1 MSDTWKQW
9 EGQIVN
15 GEFPLLQYLGG
26 SEHRAV
32 FLTER
37 REDERLVK
45 AAVRL
50 VAATPENGELQLS
63 RWRQA
68 AELLH
73 PHLVR
78 LYEIGRCELG
88 GVPLLYVVMECAE
101 ENLAQVLLDRA
112 LTPAEARAMIESVVD
127 VLAYLHGKG
136 FVHGH
141 IKPGNIMASGDQ
153 LKVSSDELH
162 RTGEPLQCPGNQ
174 DLYDPPEI
182 ARGVIPLP
190 QTLSPAGDVW
200 SLGMTLV
207 ETLTQNLPVVRTAEQ
222 LDPLIPQTLPE
233 PFLDIVR
240 HCLVRHPQERWTVS
254 EIAARLQGR
263 IPAAQVRAVLRAPQS
278 AVSRSSSF
286 PVKGRSYGIPLAAGI
301 IFAFV
306 AIVAGPRLLHR
317 HSEMPP
323 DGTALLEQPTNPSE
337 PRAEPRVEPKPEAK
351 QVTPAQPEHRSETSK
366 AASISKPGMM
376 KDQIFEG
383 RTATPA
389 LAHPESLRGKTTDTV
404 AMLPAAGVVHGDV
417 AQRVLP
423 EVLESARN
431 TIRGTV
437 KVAVRVDVDRSG
449 DVESAELESYGPSK
463 YFARTALEAAQL
475 WRFKPPM
482 VGGRGVL
489 STWTLRFEFTRGGTI
504 VVPAQEIP

>member
-1 MSDTWKQW
+1 M
-9 EGQIVN
+9 
-15 GEFPLLQYLGG
+15 
-26 SEHRAV
+26 
-32 FLTER
+32 
-37 REDERLVK
+37 
-45 AAVRL
+45 
-50 VAATPENGELQLS
+50 
-63 RWRQA
+63 
-68 AELLH
+68 
-73 PHLVR
+73 
-78 LYEIGRCELG
+78 
-88 GVPLLYVVMECAE
+88 
-101 ENLAQVLLDRA
+101 
-112 LTPAEARAMIESVVD
+112 
-127 VLAYLHGKG
+127 
-136 FVHGH
+136 
-141 IKPGNIMASGDQ
+141 
-153 LKVSSDELH
+153 
-162 RTGEPLQCPGNQ
+162 
-174 DLYDPPEI
+174 
-182 ARGVIPLP
+182 
-190 QTLSPAGDVW
+190 
-200 SLGMTLV
+200 
-207 ETLTQNLPVVRTAEQ
+207 
-222 LDPLIPQTLPE
+222 
-233 PFLDIVR
+233 
-240 HCLVRHPQERWTVS
+240 
-254 EIAARLQGR
+254 
-263 IPAAQVRAVLRAPQS
+263 
-278 AVSRSSSF
+278 
-286 PVKGRSYGIPLAAGI
+286 KGRSYGIPLAAGI

-317 HSEMPP
+317 HSEMRPAP
-323 DGTALLEQPTNPSE
+323 ITSLEEPTVSS
-337 PRAEPRVEPKPEAK
+337 EPKPEVK
-351 QVTPAQPEHRSETSK
+351 QVTPAQPEHRSEASK

-449 DVESAELESYGPSK
+449 DVESAELESHGPSK